1 MADGREQGMP
11 VIDNNGN
18 HFLKRVHR
26 NDVPTVLDALFRF
39 YFNNR
44 LPDEQAGAFH
54 RRVGM
59 NDIIKHL
66 KTNRATEAL
75 MTPAK
80 KKVTPNMLG
89 VYRKEA
95 KLHIE

>member
-11 VIDNNGN
+11 VIDSKGN
-18 HFLKRVHR
+18 HFLKRVHP
-26 NDVPTVLDALFRF
+26 NDVPTVLDALFSF

-44 LPDEQAGAFH
+44 LLDEEAGAFH

-59 NDIIKHL
+59 DHIIKHL

-80 KKVTPNMLG
+80 GKVTPNMLG
-89 VYRKEA
+89 IYRKEA
-95 KLHIE
+95 NLHVE

>member
-1 MADGREQGMP
+1 MP
-11 VIDNNGN
+11 VIDSKGN
-18 HFLKRVHR
+18 HFLKRVHP
-26 NDVPTVLDALFRF
+26 NDVPTVLDALFSF

-59 NDIIKHL
+59 DHIIKHL
-66 KTNRATEAL
+66 KTNRATKAL

-80 KKVTPNMLG
+80 GKVTPNMLRI
-89 VYRKEA
+89 YRKEA
-95 KLHIE
+95 NLHVE